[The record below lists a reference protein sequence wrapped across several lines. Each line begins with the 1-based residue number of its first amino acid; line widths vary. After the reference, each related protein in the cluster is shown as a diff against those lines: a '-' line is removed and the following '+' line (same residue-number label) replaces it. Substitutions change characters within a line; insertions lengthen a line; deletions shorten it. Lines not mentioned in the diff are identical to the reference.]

1 MPKRLMP
8 TRDNLRRSHGA
19 LNASENDIAGVELML
34 YLIRASDVIREE
46 IYGALRRDTGLT
58 EGKFALLMILYDISE
73 PVPLVE
79 LSVRIGV
86 SPSTT
91 SIMVTRMLQT
101 EEPLVAKTVDPVDAR
116 SALIS
121 LTPAG
126 RLLESAMLPHFNR
139 VSDFAKTLS
148 SAERETM
155 IALLKKLVAGH

>member
-73 PVPLVE
+73 PVDRKSTRLN
-79 LSVRIGV
+79 SSHTR
-86 SPSTT
+86 PS
-91 SIMVTRMLQT
+91 RM
-101 EEPLVAKTVDPVDAR
+101 P
-116 SALIS
+116 
-121 LTPAG
+121 
-126 RLLESAMLPHFNR
+126 
-139 VSDFAKTLS
+139 S
-148 SAERETM
+148 SA
-155 IALLKKLVAGH
+155 

>member
-1 MPKRLMP
+1 
-8 TRDNLRRSHGA
+8 
-19 LNASENDIAGVELML
+19 
-34 YLIRASDVIREE
+34 
-46 IYGALRRDTGLT
+46 
-58 EGKFALLMILYDISE
+58 MILYDISE

-126 RLLESAMLPHFNR
+126 RRPCSR
-139 VSDFAKTLS
+139 ISTVSVISPKRSRARNAKP
-148 SAERETM
+148 
-155 IALLKKLVAGH
+155 